1 MVILKEPK
9 MNKFALKSLTAL
21 ILTAHTLSV
30 QSATEQRQA
39 AVQNQPT
46 TQSSA
51 NFYDRR
57 SEGWYWYED
66 PEIKRK
72 EALEKQRK
80 LLEQQRK
87 AEEAKVQKPAVE
99 SRKVDIV
106 DPITQ
111 ERNPTIV
118 VQASEPKP
126 KALSAEWLK
135 QVMPETLM
143 KAIDRP
149 FEDDGSP
156 SSETKAYMYMQR
168 LSLDKAQNFSK
179 AATTLTQIDPFLDET
194 ARVPVDTATN
204 KVFSIALD
212 KDKQEITNH
221 LSKFTGLWFFYD
233 STCSFCVS
241 QYQYLKDFRIKN
253 NFKVMMISMDGKR
266 LPNMDN
272 NEIILP
278 DRGQAKKLR
287 LRITP
292 SIVLVAP
299 PNNFYVIS
307 QGLMTQDSLLTKI
320 LLVADQTNLL
330 TKEQKEKLDPYSKGV
345 LTPDQIARMQKVENE
360 LNNDPTKI
368 VDVIKQAVGNE

>member
-1 MVILKEPK
+1 MTKY
-9 MNKFALKSLTAL
+9 ALKSLTAL
-21 ILTAHTLSV
+21 ILMANTFNV

-39 AVQNQPT
+39 AVQNQPN
-46 TQSSA
+46 TQTSA

-87 AEEAKVQKPAVE
+87 AEEAKIKPPVE
-99 SRKVDIV
+99 PKMVDLY
-106 DPITQ
+106 DPETKQ
-111 ERNPTIV
+111 YNQPIV
-118 VQASEPKP
+118 VQASEPQP

-135 QVMPETLM
+135 KVMPETLM
-143 KAIDRP
+143 RAIDRP
-149 FEDDGSP
+149 FESDGSP
-156 SSETKAYMYMQR
+156 SAETKAYMYMQR
-168 LSLDKAQNFSK
+168 LALDKSQNFSK
-179 AATTLTQIDPFLDET
+179 AATTLTQTDPFLDET

-212 KDKQEITNH
+212 EDKKKITNH

-241 QYQYLKDFRIKN
+241 QYQYLKDFRIEN
-253 NFKVMMISMDGKR
+253 NFKIMMISMDGKR

-299 PNNFYVIS
+299 PNNFYVLS

-330 TKEQKEKLDPYSKGV
+330 TKEQKERLDPYSKGV
-345 LTPDQIARMQKVENE
+345 LTPDQIARMQKVEND

>member
-1 MVILKEPK
+1 
-9 MNKFALKSLTAL
+9 MNKFTLKRLTAL
-21 ILTAHTLSV
+21 ILMANTLTAH
-30 QSATEQRQA
+30 SATEQRQA
-39 AVQNQPT
+39 ALQNQPQ
-46 TQSSA
+46 TQTSA

-80 LLEQQRK
+80 LMEQQRR
-87 AEEAKVQKPAVE
+87 AEEQAKVNQPVVDTK
-99 SRKVDIV
+99 KVDIY
-106 DPITQ
+106 DPQTKQ
-111 ERNPTIV
+111 LNQPIV

-149 FEDDGSP
+149 FESDGSP
-156 SSETKAYMYMQR
+156 SAETKAYMYMQR
-168 LSLDKAQNFSK
+168 LTLDKAQNFSK
-179 AATTLTQIDPFLDET
+179 AATTLTQTDPFLDET

-221 LSKFTGLWFFYD
+221 LASFTGLWFFYD

-241 QYQYLKDFRIKN
+241 QYQFLKDFRIKN
-253 NFKVMMISMDGKR
+253 NFKIMMISMDGKR
-266 LPNMDN
+266 LPNMDA

-299 PNNFYVIS
+299 PNNFYVLS
-307 QGLMTQDSLLTKI
+307 QGLMTQDSILTKI

-345 LTPDQIARMQKVENE
+345 LTPDQIARMQKVEND

>member
-1 MVILKEPK
+1 MTKY
-9 MNKFALKSLTAL
+9 ALKSLTAL
-21 ILTAHTLSV
+21 ILMANTFNV

-39 AVQNQPT
+39 ALQNQPN

-87 AEEAKVQKPAVE
+87 AEEAKNKPPVE
-99 SRKVDIV
+99 PKKVDLY
-106 DPITQ
+106 DPETKQ
-111 ERNPTIV
+111 YNQPIV
-118 VQASEPKP
+118 VQATEPQP

-135 QVMPETLM
+135 KVMPETLM
-143 KAIDRP
+143 RAIDRP
-149 FEDDGSP
+149 FESDGSP
-156 SSETKAYMYMQR
+156 SAETKAYMYMQR
-168 LSLDKAQNFSK
+168 LALDKSQNFSK
-179 AATTLTQIDPFLDET
+179 AATTLTQTDPFLDET

-212 KDKQEITNH
+212 EDKKKITNH

-233 STCSFCVS
+233 STCSFCIS
-241 QYQYLKDFRIKN
+241 QYQYLKDFRIEN
-253 NFKVMMISMDGKR
+253 NFKIMMISMDGKR

-278 DRGQAKKLR
+278 DRGQAKRLR

-299 PNNFYVIS
+299 PNNFYVLS

-345 LTPDQIARMQKVENE
+345 LTPDQIARMQKVEND

-368 VDVIKQAVGNE
+368 VDVIKQAVGYE